1 MSFRKVIA
9 YIGGGMEESTKM
21 TMGEDD
27 KRADESQTEQGRRRT
42 TQSSEDKLIGT
53 IK

>member
-9 YIGGGMEESTKM
+9 YIGRSMEESTKM

-27 KRADESQTEQGRRRT
+27 KWADEPQTEQRRRRT
-42 TQSSEDKLIGT
+42 TQS
-53 IK
+53 